1 MKCNVCGCENNNTNT
16 TCIKCGN
23 NLTNQVNN
31 MNSTTQHKIKI
42 IPLILSIILPGIS
55 YLYLRQYLRALVF
68 LLVFPLIFFSFAF
81 ILSFYTMMIPSRVA
95 LAAYMIIII
104 IALVYIYQ
112 IIDCYK
118 IASSNKK

>member
-81 ILSFYTMMIPSRVA
+81 MIPSRVS